1 MLCAKPERPF
11 CANLCHICYFIAI
24 YTDVKALQS
33 HKMALQNFCSQFMR
47 FKHFCESLMSYLYGW
62 YNNIVTLECFPTEDN
77 SQICALWKLPPLDN
91 ALRAAHS
98 YLVGQQHLD
107 TSNTPTLQHS
117 NTATLL
123 SGGPHGY
130 FQTPLLICASSKHGN
145 CCTVAW
151 LDTVPLQA
159 YLPQKKKY
167 RSIL

>member
-24 YTDVKALQS
+24 YKVVKALQS
-33 HKMALQNFCSQFMR
+33 HKMALQNFWSQLMR
-47 FKHFCESLMSYLYGW
+47 FKHFCESLLSYVNGW
-62 YNNIVTLECFPTEDN
+62 FNNIVTLECFPTEDN

-98 YLVGQQHLD
+98 YLVGHQHLD
-107 TSNTPTLQHS
+107 TSNTPTL
-117 NTATLL
+117 L
-123 SGGPHGY
+123 SGGPHGHL
-130 FQTPLLICASSKHGN
+130 QTPLLICASSKHGN

-151 LDTVPLQA
+151 LDTVPLHA

-167 RSIL
+167 RSILQW